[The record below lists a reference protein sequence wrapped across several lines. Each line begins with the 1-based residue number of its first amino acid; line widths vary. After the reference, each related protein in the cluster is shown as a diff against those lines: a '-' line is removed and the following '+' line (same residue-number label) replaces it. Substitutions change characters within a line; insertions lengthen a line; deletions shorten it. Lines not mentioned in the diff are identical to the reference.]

1 MIKCSDLILDLAASF
16 SQILGHPPH
25 VNAGHMKEVLP
36 LINRDAVLKILDA
49 IIQDDKALREIANRS
64 YRHTLGF
71 EKIVILDPGITLE
84 NGSKGYG
91 YQLRLH
97 IWQPENG
104 TSLPMLES
112 MHEHSFDFISHLL
125 TGGMENHCYTIE
137 QLTDEDES
145 LLATLNIHLG
155 DMAMRDKIFVNHQIE
170 ILEALRL
177 RELGSHQANHQGADS
192 ELNLERLSE
201 LVRISEWEIARIV
214 SLQGQF
220 QSAASGVTAGGY
232 VHRHIK
238 NVALKPHAVLLLQ
251 AGDTYFHPSPYAH
264 RLYIPPG
271 SPNSTIIITT
281 PVSQAA
287 MGGSFQR
294 PTWVQGDHV
303 DYQRTLY
310 NPEQLRIM
318 LSEYRARLLA
328 EPIHLGHFFDVRQ
341 GVEPS

>member
-1 MIKCSDLILDLAASF
+1 MAKRSNCLLDLTDSF

-25 VNAGHMKEVLP
+25 VNAGHMREVLP
-36 LINRDAVLKILDA
+36 LINCASVLKILDA
-49 IIQDDKALREIANRS
+49 IIQDRAALEEIASRS

-71 EKIVILDPGITLE
+71 EKVVILDPGITLE
-84 NGSKGYG
+84 NGNKGYG

-125 TGGMENHCYTIE
+125 TGKMENHCYAIA
-137 QLTDEDES
+137 QLADEDES
-145 LLATLNIHLG
+145 LLAILNSRLDG
-155 DMAMRDKIFVNHQIE
+155 MSMTDKMFVSKQIE

-177 RELGSHQANHQGADS
+177 RKLGSHQADHQGADG
-192 ELNLERLSE
+192 ELNLALLQKLLQIGNS
-201 LVRISEWEIARIV
+201 EIARIV
-214 SLQGQF
+214 SLQGRF

-232 VHRHIK
+232 VHCHVE
-238 NVALKPHAVLLLQ
+238 NVRLEPHAALSLN

-264 RLYIPPG
+264 RLYIPSG

-310 NPEQLRIM
+310 TPDQLKIM

-328 EPIHLGHFFDVRQ
+328 ESIQPGHFFDVRQ